1 MTRPRSA
8 LVSLSDTAWY
18 HCVSRCVRRAFL
30 CGHDHH
36 SGQDFEHRRGWIAN
50 RVKELANIF
59 AIDVAAYAV
68 MSNHYH
74 VVVRIDSARAQAW
87 STEQVLRR
95 WTQLFTGPLLVQR
108 YLLSPG
114 VRAAMGQG
122 ELEKV
127 QEMAETYRTRL
138 ADLSWY
144 MRVLNESLA
153 RQANAEDDCTGR
165 FWEGRFKSQA
175 LLDEQALLAAMAY
188 VDLNPVRAGMADSLE
203 ASDYTSVQERLGC
216 APVPLGNGNG
226 QAAGAET
233 ETKTTASMG
242 DAAALP
248 AVLSAALPVS
258 PPAAPLPLLEQAQLQ
273 QAPLMPFDATGRTPW
288 AVPFG
293 WQDYAELVDWTGR
306 LVWPGKKGAIAAAQP
321 AILERLGVDGEA
333 FIAMAATFMQKFGS
347 AVGAPAQMARLCERR
362 QTRFLHGMHAAR
374 KVFGGSC

>member
-1 MTRPRSA
+1 MNSGLIFPELPLLPWNEQKALPQRRERRRMGLRGAPNKIKDTHLVDSPRSS
-8 LVSLSDTAWY
+8 LISLSDTAWY

-50 RVKELANIF
+50 RIKELANIF

-175 LLDEQALLAAMAY
+175 LLDEQALLAAMA
-188 VDLNPVRAGMADSLE
+188 N
-203 ASDYTSVQERLGC
+203 
-216 APVPLGNGNG
+216 N
-226 QAAGAET
+226 
-233 ETKTTASMG
+233 
-242 DAAALP
+242 
-248 AVLSAALPVS
+248 
-258 PPAAPLPLLEQAQLQ
+258 
-273 QAPLMPFDATGRTPW
+273 
-288 AVPFG
+288 
-293 WQDYAELVDWTGR
+293 
-306 LVWPGKKGAIAAAQP
+306 
-321 AILERLGVDGEA
+321 
-333 FIAMAATFMQKFGS
+333 
-347 AVGAPAQMARLCERR
+347 
-362 QTRFLHGMHAAR
+362 
-374 KVFGGSC
+374 